1 VSRQTSLI
9 GLGIGLAAAGV
20 GAAVGLAAERLAVG
34 RPIIRRFPHEDD
46 EVPLGSLR
54 EVPLVVV
61 TDDGTALH
69 VEIDEPQRPD
79 PDGLTVVFSHG
90 YALNLDSWHFQRLS
104 LQGRVRTVWWDQ
116 RGHGR
121 SEQGPKGSATID
133 QLGADLATVIR
144 AVTPSGPLV
153 LIGHSMGGM
162 TVMAFAAA
170 NPAVVRDR
178 VVGVGFVSTSAGDLA
193 GIDLGLDRLGNVLH
207 RLAPRTLSL
216 LARQPGIVERTRRIG
231 SDLEEVIVKRWSYSS
246 DVDADLVDFTAR
258 MIAATR
264 LEVVSDFMPQFAAH
278 DQLQGLTLLR
288 DTVGLVITG
297 DKDLMIPPEHSQVI
311 SEVLDKAEFAVV
323 KDAGHLVMLEH
334 PEVVTPHLVALLHR
348 VRRGLTG
355 ETVVDEPTARPV
367 RPRRRRRPGRVGR
380 SAKAAD

>member
-1 VSRQTSLI
+1 
-9 GLGIGLAAAGV
+9 
-20 GAAVGLAAERLAVG
+20 
-34 RPIIRRFPHEDD
+34 
-46 EVPLGSLR
+46 
-54 EVPLVVV
+54 
-61 TDDGTALH
+61 
-69 VEIDEPQRPD
+69 
-79 PDGLTVVFSHG
+79 
-90 YALNLDSWHFQRLS
+90 
-104 LQGRVRTVWWDQ
+104 
-116 RGHGR
+116 
-121 SEQGPKGSATID
+121 
-133 QLGADLATVIR
+133 
-144 AVTPSGPLV
+144 
-153 LIGHSMGGM
+153 
-162 TVMAFAAA
+162 
-170 NPAVVRDR
+170 
-178 VVGVGFVSTSAGDLA
+178 
-193 GIDLGLDRLGNVLH
+193 
-207 RLAPRTLSL
+207 LSL